1 MPHVGWLV
9 NANDET
15 KYYSFDEAVKIAR
28 EVGSFYGWSERAL
41 IKMQQTREDRDNLTG
56 SGATRC
62 HRQRIIK
69 ADYDYYLDPIKL
81 WAPTIGT
88 AIHEHLQ
95 DTDNENH
102 ELKLQTTI
110 PVSVPTEDGFI
121 EVEVL
126 FGGTIDV
133 YEPEQKRITD
143 YKTVSSFMRY
153 DPERKKQVPRKFPE
167 ESHITQINLY
177 RYLCELH
184 GLPVESAQIWY
195 VRTDKTATRRMVP
208 VPLWSLEEAEMAVEE
223 YALPLAEFKVSGVLP
238 AAYPEEDDE
247 MECKWCPV
255 RDICRKLEKEGK

>member
-28 EVGSFYGWSERAL
+28 EVGSFYGWSEQAI

-62 HRQRIIK
+62 HRQRILK
-69 ADYDYYLDPIKL
+69 ADNDYYLDPIKL
-81 WAPTIGT
+81 WAATLGT
-88 AIHEHLQ
+88 AVHEHLQ
-95 DTDNENH
+95 DTDNPNH
-102 ELKLQTTI
+102 ELRLSTTI
-110 PVSVPTEDGFI
+110 PVNVPTDAGQT
-121 EVEVL
+121 EVEVY
-126 FGGTIDV
+126 FSGTIDV

-167 ESHITQINLY
+167 ESHIIQINLY

-195 VRTDKTATRRMVP
+195 VRTDKSATRRMVS
-208 VPLWSLEEAEMAVEE
+208 VPLWTLEEVEMAAIE
-223 YALPLAEFKVSGVLP
+223 YATPLAVYKVTGELP
-238 AAYPEEDDE
+238 APYPEEANE
-247 MECKWCPV
+247 FECRWCPV
-255 RDICRKLEKEGK
+255 RDLCRKLEKEGK